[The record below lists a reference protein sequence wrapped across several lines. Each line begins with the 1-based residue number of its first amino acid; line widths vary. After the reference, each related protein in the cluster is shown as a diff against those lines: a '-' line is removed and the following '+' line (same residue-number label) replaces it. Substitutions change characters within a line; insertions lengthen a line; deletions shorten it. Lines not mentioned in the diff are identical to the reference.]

1 MSEEIKKLFENLK
14 SDYDSGEGDD
24 LGADFFTPCLKN
36 CYEYDR
42 ATSDFTS
49 NVIFEWGEAVLKLVD
64 IDNHNCKIRMVAHH
78 KLHDDDKKI
87 LEEYVEN
94 QNKIDEHLQ
103 KISDGIFE
111 EAIKLAEGN
120 ADRETKLKM
129 FAYLIATKRL
139 ELKFAFPH
147 HVRNPNVFHQKYGI
161 FRFDNN
167 DKIGFLGSP
176 NETIGGH
183 AKNIETI
190 EVFNSTIPSD
200 LNRINSWEKK
210 FNRSWKDEAKGF
222 RTKEIS
228 KKTLERIIS
237 YSPRSANEFRNSRK
251 IENKIVTDTNKN
263 SENKKFE
270 LWSHQKEAVDKFLL
284 IKSGILEMATGTGK
298 TKTSLEILR
307 ILSSEKEI
315 NSCIIST
322 SGNTLLDQWY
332 SELINFINNNKQIS
346 KNLRKIFRH
355 YDKYK
360 ESEKYLSNPENSI
373 LIISR
378 DNLQKYLKFVK
389 DEHKKNILIIHD
401 EVHGFGSPANINHLK
416 GSHKDFIYKLGMSAT
431 PEREYGEDGNQF
443 IISEIGKTF
452 HKFPLEEAIQK
463 GVLCKMDYSTQDYY
477 LTDEENNEIKS
488 IIKSHHAKKAAGE
501 KVSEE
506 DLAIRVSKV
515 RKNAESKISKFS
527 EYIQKNPNSIKNTIV
542 FVYSKERGRQ
552 ISQILDG
559 KVKYSEFFDG
569 DVNERLLEFA
579 QGKLDCLITC
589 HRLSQGIDI
598 QGLKNV
604 FLIASDRSKL
614 ETIQRIGRCLRK
626 NPKDPNKKAMVVDFV
641 DSGYDADKIRSE
653 WLTNLS
659 EID

>member
-64 IDNHNCKIRMVAHH
+64 IDNHQCKIRMVAHH

-94 QNKIDEHLQ
+94 QNKIDEHLE
-103 KISDGIFE
+103 KISDGIFD

-139 ELKFAFPH
+139 ELQFAFPH

-161 FRFDNN
+161 FRFDNG

-190 EVFNSTIPSD
+190 EVFNSTISSD

-251 IENKIVTDTNKN
+251 IDNNIETENNKN

-270 LWSHQKEAVDKFLL
+270 LWPHQKEAVDKFLL

-298 TKTSLEILR
+298 TKTSLEILK
-307 ILSSEKEI
+307 ILAEEKKI
-315 NSCIIST
+315 SSCIIVT
-322 SGNTLLDQWY
+322 KGNPLLEQWY
-332 SELINFINNNKQIS
+332 SEIIGFLNSNDEIKNNFK
-346 KNLRKIFRH
+346 KIYRQYFE
-355 YDKYK
+355 YK
-360 ESEKYLSNPENSI
+360 EFEKSSSNPNNSI

-378 DNLQKYLKFVK
+378 ENLQKNLRFITEDQKK
-389 DEHKKNILIIHD
+389 DIFIIHD
-401 EVHGFGSPANINHLK
+401 EVHGFGSPANIKKLK
-416 GSHKDFIYKLGMSAT
+416 GSHSGFKYKLGMSAT
-431 PEREYGEDGNQF
+431 PDREYGEEGNQF
-443 IISEIGKTF
+443 IKSEIGNTF
-452 HKFPLEEAIQK
+452 HKFGLEEAIQK
-463 GVLCKMDYSTQDYY
+463 KILCSMDYVTQEYF
-477 LTDEENNEIKS
+477 LSEDEKVEMQS
-488 IIKSHHAKKAAGE
+488 IRKKHYAKKKDGQ

-506 DLAIRVSKV
+506 DLATKLAAV
-515 RKNAESKISKFS
+515 RKNAEDKIGKFKR
-527 EYIQKNPNSIKNTIV
+527 YIESDPNSIENTII

-559 KVKYSEFFDG
+559 RVKYSEYFEG
-569 DVNERLLEFA
+569 DVSETLLDFSE
-579 QGKLDCLITC
+579 GKLQCLIAC
-589 HRLSQGIDI
+589 HRLSEGIDI
-598 QGLKNV
+598 KGLKNI
-604 FLIASDRSKL
+604 FLIASDRAKL

-626 NPKDPNKKAMVVDFV
+626 NPEDPHKKAKVVDFI
-641 DSGYDADKIRSE
+641 DNDYDGDVERAE
-653 WLTNLS
+653 WLRNLS
-659 EID
+659 KIN

>member
-1 MSEEIKKLFENLK
+1 MSEEIKKLFKNLK

-64 IDNHNCKIRMVAHH
+64 IDNHKCKIRMVAHH

-94 QNKIDEHLQ
+94 QNKIDEHIE

-120 ADRETKLKM
+120 ANRETKLKM

-161 FRFDNN
+161 FRYDNN

-251 IENKIVTDTNKN
+251 IENKIDADTNKN
-263 SENKKFE
+263 SENKKFP
-270 LWSHQKEAVDKFLL
+270 LWPHQKEAVDKFLL

-298 TKTSLEILR
+298 TKTSLEILK
-307 ILSSEKEI
+307 ILAAEKKI
-315 NSCIIST
+315 SSCIIVT
-322 SGNTLLDQWY
+322 KGNSLLEQWY
-332 SELINFINNNKQIS
+332 SEIIEFLNSNDEIKD
-346 KNLRKIFRH
+346 NLRKIYRQYFE
-355 YDKYK
+355 YK
-360 ESEKYLSNPENSI
+360 EFEKYSSNPNNSI

-378 DNLQKYLKFVK
+378 ENLQKNLRFITENQKK
-389 DEHKKNILIIHD
+389 DIFIIHD
-401 EVHGFGSPANINHLK
+401 EVHGFGSPANIEKLK
-416 GSHKDFIYKLGMSAT
+416 GSHSGFKYKLGMSAT
-431 PEREYGEDGNQF
+431 PDREYEEEGNQF
-443 IISEIGKTF
+443 IKSEIGNSF
-452 HKFPLEEAIQK
+452 YKFGLEEAIQK
-463 GVLCKMDYSTQDYY
+463 KILCSMDYVTQEYF
-477 LTDEENNEIKS
+477 LSEDEEVEMQS
-488 IIKSHHAKKAAGE
+488 IRRKHYAKKKDGQ

-506 DLAIRVSKV
+506 DLATKLAAV
-515 RKNAESKISKFS
+515 RKNAEDKIGKLKK
-527 EYIQKNPNSIKNTIV
+527 YIESDTNSIKNTII
-542 FVYSKERGRQ
+542 FVYSKDRGRQ

-559 KVKYSEFFDG
+559 KVKYSEYFEG
-569 DVNERLLEFA
+569 DVSETLLDFSE
-579 QGKLDCLITC
+579 GKLQCLIAC
-589 HRLSQGIDI
+589 HRLSEGIDI
-598 QGLKNV
+598 KGLKNI
-604 FLIASDRSKL
+604 FLVASDRAKL

-626 NPKDPNKKAMVVDFV
+626 NPEDPYKKAKVVDFI
-641 DSGYDADKIRSE
+641 DSDYDGDVKRAE
-653 WLTNLS
+653 WLRNLS
-659 EID
+659 KIN